1 MNKRHVRLYTC
12 LAISLICAVLVTVL
26 TLTTLAASRTNTI
39 KMANLSLDNN
49 IDIAFWAD
57 IDEATAKKSSTYMT
71 FNDGYPVVYDCMA
84 TSGGVSYALYT
95 YDDVLPQ
102 NMADTVTAKLYVNGE
117 LADTREYS
125 VKEYCQSIL
134 QAGSSETL
142 KTFVSNL
149 LVYGAKAQLY
159 LGESTDTLV
168 TNGVEGLMASDEPTE
183 LTVLSPLER
192 LDDLAEDEQ
201 ATVTAVGLRLANS
214 VSIYFDVS
222 LPSGAKADDFDVR
235 LNINGRQLSATLT
248 KRENGQ
254 YRALFDGLMTS
265 EFFDEVRVAVYK
277 KDSRVSRHVLYSV
290 AQYLKSVT
298 DDKTFSDELIALAK
312 AIYNYGLS
320 AHVYT
325 GDHVVS
331 MPGKVEAA
339 GRGSSSKDDHG
350 TITYTC
356 ALCDEVIDIIDV
368 SHLRT
373 FDATHTN
380 GSPANGSG
388 SQTLFDITTKKDNN
402 NAYMS
407 VLRGSHTASGSLGYY
422 FTIGQS
428 SILSGT
434 YMPSDTYTFSL
445 DVRAPEG
452 GVAATSV
459 NLQNN
464 RFSTDGRW
472 GKLLDI
478 NANGSL
484 SLNGTSIA
492 PAGTV
497 NADAWTS
504 ILMTLEFCEIYGEES
519 IYVEY
524 YVNGTYATSC
534 VISNAM
540 GNGSFTNMHIGMGT
554 AGLSA
559 NQGLLF
565 DNFMFAQGCV
575 HSFTS
580 SVEEHLKKQDL
591 EQMYEIIDLI
601 EAGFDISDFS
611 TVVTGYNNSTGTV
624 TTKTQTQFQS
634 LSTTAYSDPLAS
646 PTEGQHPRL
655 LFNESDIPGILN
667 AMEQEENAAAL
678 SNFLTMVKRSTDGKL
693 TPIENVAEKQYEHMN
708 YDANVLGAIEA
719 KALYY
724 ALYKSSTD
732 DAHSDARMRGYQ
744 AIYAMK
750 NYLLTLDI
758 QWKASDQC
766 RIYGHVMYVTALVY
780 DWCYDLL
787 SEADRE
793 QLMLGVQN
801 LCCDGTSNYP
811 SKSTHNGIK
820 LEAGFPPQS
829 HQQTPITGHGAEFQI
844 LRDYAAF
851 AIAIYD
857 ENSTWWDNIGGM
869 LYQDYVP
876 VRDYFYSSGF
886 YPDGTACYN
895 HYRFL
900 ADLWNAWLFEGM
912 GVDVP
917 YNTADMATVIY
928 GLMSMETYD
937 GNEFGTADGNSV
949 TIGVGVGDCAL
960 LSSYL
965 FEDGV
970 ARAIAKE
977 FKNDFASF
985 GYSQSSISA
994 ADFLLLSSKGVTTA
1008 ADRFVNQKNVVYHD
1022 GFQQQIIAR
1031 NKSAANADT
1040 VVVLMQGAQRLPG
1053 GHTHQNAGNFQ
1064 IYYKGQLT
1072 RDDGLYDAYGSDHHF
1087 YYHMSTT
1094 AHNGLLIYNPNLANT
1109 LKGYYNGGQKFDL
1122 SIPYD
1127 YEAWLADDR
1136 FSFGE
1141 CIGMQYDSEDAPTYV
1156 YFANDLTL
1164 AYDAVTVDYVERSF
1178 MTLYTG
1184 DTETPMVMFIFDH
1197 IDADNANFQKTFL
1210 LQCVSAPTISGNT
1223 VTVDNGAGKLVLTSL
1238 LGGDTITAYGRTS
1251 DVNGDGENERF
1262 WLSGP
1267 SINLST
1273 AGGISNSN
1281 TDNTA
1286 VWGHVEIQPNTGNRS
1301 DRLMNVLYVT
1311 DSGTT
1316 VSATPT
1322 LITGNYVTGATFK
1335 SSSAVFVNDPM
1346 YAASELTFSST
1357 GSGTMTYYVG
1367 GLNEGTWSVAINGT
1381 SVGTYTVSEEGH
1393 MLTFEGAVGTVTLT
1407 PGEDIRP
1414 ANSGVI
1420 LYNLNG
1426 GTNPSDAPIY
1436 YTYGVETA
1444 LPTPTKR
1451 DAMFDGWFADVA
1463 YTKPI
1468 TSIPANAGSTMNV
1481 YAKWCDAV
1489 LDVDYSVGGTLE
1501 DYKQLTHGTGNGG
1514 TYGTATYTI
1523 ETVDGTSY
1531 LLWTST
1537 GSTPQLFKAGAYQ
1550 SYTNGDSAI
1559 SFAFALGKTAD
1570 ASVQETLLYIRNV
1583 DGTTKQDM
1591 YLMYVESDGRVVLG
1605 NKGSTKV
1612 LGTLKADT
1620 MTTIRLV
1627 LDFAQATLSAFD
1639 EHGACIATMPLTDVY
1654 ALPDGYES
1662 YEQWFASFTS
1672 TSGYLFALSARTA
1685 GQLRIESLR
1694 IGVGNLFAACRHL
1707 PASGAHAWNDGD
1719 VVKEASTTNCAP
1731 GEMLY
1736 TCTACA
1742 ATKSVPIASK
1752 AQHALTSAYDET
1764 AQTLVYSCTVCDVS
1778 FRTDTTYFLDGS
1790 SYTGMTGV
1798 DNSGYANC
1806 SGGRPPINED
1816 GKYELLSTS
1825 DASAQAQLWFPQ
1837 NNASMTGF
1845 SAENNAVGFFSF
1857 KFTSTFTEGFSLMFT
1872 DESANT
1878 GSNRWT
1884 DAGRIANVLKCS
1896 APSGG
1901 NVMLTGLGV
1910 SLGSYSV
1917 TEETDVKIG
1926 IQLDE
1931 ASDTVTFYYFVNGTY
1946 KGKATT
1952 KMTISTNAF
1961 TSVYLS
1967 GTTKTAGTG
1976 IILDD
1981 IGFGFTKHGT
1991 LPIN

>member
-1 MNKRHVRLYTC
+1 MKQTKKTC
-12 LAISLICAVLVTVL
+12 WIVSVLLVVAAVIGVFTVTALASA
-26 TLTTLAASRTNTI
+26 RTNTI
-39 KMANLSLDNN
+39 TKTSLALNN
-49 IDIAFWAD
+49 SVDIQFLVD
-57 IDEATAKKSSTYMT
+57 MDEATANNAETYMT
-71 FNDGYPVVYDCMA
+71 FNDGSPVAYTTTKESEGVTYVVYTCE
-84 TSGGVSYALYT
+84 GI
-95 YDDVLPQ
+95 LPQ
-102 NMADTVTAKLYVNGE
+102 DMGDTVTAKLYVGGI
-117 LADTREYS
+117 LTDTCDIS
-125 VKEYCQSIL
+125 VRSYCQSVL
-134 QAGSSETL
+134 NESDSTAFKTL
-142 KTFVSNL
+142 VSDL
-149 LVYGAKAQLY
+149 LVYGAKTQLY
-159 LGESTDTLV
+159 LGESSDNLV
-168 TNGVEGLMASDEPTE
+168 TNGVSGLVPSDTPTAYASLAPYE
-183 LTVLSPLER
+183 L
-192 LDDLAEDEQ
+192 LDDLGRAAEATIDACGVILTSGVQLYVDVTLDEVDPTANYTASLIVGDRALTAELTPENDGRYR
-201 ATVTAVGLRLANS
+201 ATFRDLYVSEYFDSVKIGIYENDKRISKSVRYS
-214 VSIYFDVS
+214 VSEY
-222 LPSGAKADDFDVR
+222 LKTTAADTSSSAS
-235 LNINGRQLSATLT
+235 LSALV
-248 KRENGQ
+248 E
-254 YRALFDGLMTS
+254 AL
-265 EFFDEVRVAVYK
+265 YK
-277 KDSRVSRHVLYSV
+277 YAMSAHTYT
-290 AQYLKSVT
+290 AEHIVT
-298 DDKTFSDELIALAK
+298 MPGI
-312 AIYNYGLS
+312 LS
-320 AHVYT
+320 A
-325 GDHVVS
+325 
-331 MPGKVEAA
+331 A
-339 GRGSSSKDDHG
+339 GEGTSSKDDHG

-356 ALCDEVIDIIDV
+356 ALCNGTIDVIDV

-380 GSPANGSG
+380 GSPANGSAT
-388 SQTLFDITTKKDNN
+388 QPLFDVTTQTDASN

-917 YNTADMATVIY
+917 YNTTDMATVIY

-1426 GTNPSDAPIY
+1426 GTNPSDAPLY

-1444 LPTPTKR
+1444 LPTPTKN
-1451 DAMFDGWFADVA
+1451 DALFDGWFADEALTTPV
-1463 YTKPI
+1463 
-1468 TSIPANAGSTMNV
+1468 SMIPADAPEGSFNV
-1481 YAKWCDAV
+1481 YAKWISTIV
-1489 LDVDYSVGGTLE
+1489 NLDYTSSAPMSDYTASAM
-1501 DYKQLTHGTGNGG
+1501 HGAGNGG
-1514 TYGTATYTI
+1514 IYGTGTYTI
-1523 ETVDGTSY
+1523 VTDGSSSY
-1531 LLWTST
+1531 LLWETT
-1537 GSTPQLFKAGAYQ
+1537 GATPQISKSGAYA
-1550 SYTNGDSAI
+1550 SYLSDKRAI
-1559 SFAFALGKTAD
+1559 SFSFTFGKDGSNTALSTN
-1570 ASVQETLLYIRNV
+1570 LYIK
-1583 DGTTKQDM
+1583 DDSTGTRIDIP
-1591 YLMYVESDGRVVLG
+1591 LMYV
-1605 NKGSTKV
+1605 K
-1612 LGTLKADT
+1612 
-1620 MTTIRLV
+1620 
-1627 LDFAQATLSAFD
+1627 
-1639 EHGACIATMPLTDVY
+1639 
-1654 ALPDGYES
+1654 
-1662 YEQWFASFTS
+1662 
-1672 TSGYLFALSARTA
+1672 
-1685 GQLRIESLR
+1685 
-1694 IGVGNLFAACRHL
+1694 
-1707 PASGAHAWNDGD
+1707 
-1719 VVKEASTTNCAP
+1719 
-1731 GEMLY
+1731 
-1736 TCTACA
+1736 
-1742 ATKSVPIASK
+1742 
-1752 AQHALTSAYDET
+1752 
-1764 AQTLVYSCTVCDVS
+1764 
-1778 FRTDTTYFLDGS
+1778 
-1790 SYTGMTGV
+1790 
-1798 DNSGYANC
+1798 
-1806 SGGRPPINED
+1806 
-1816 GKYELLSTS
+1816 
-1825 DASAQAQLWFPQ
+1825 
-1837 NNASMTGF
+1837 
-1845 SAENNAVGFFSF
+1845 
-1857 KFTSTFTEGFSLMFT
+1857 
-1872 DESANT
+1872 
-1878 GSNRWT
+1878 
-1884 DAGRIANVLKCS
+1884 
-1896 APSGG
+1896 
-1901 NVMLTGLGV
+1901 
-1910 SLGSYSV
+1910 
-1917 TEETDVKIG
+1917 
-1926 IQLDE
+1926 
-1931 ASDTVTFYYFVNGTY
+1931 
-1946 KGKATT
+1946 
-1952 KMTISTNAF
+1952 
-1961 TSVYLS
+1961 
-1967 GTTKTAGTG
+1967 
-1976 IILDD
+1976 
-1981 IGFGFTKHGT
+1981 
-1991 LPIN
+1991 